1 MEKGQIKSRQRV
13 ADFGEVYT
21 AHRQVSDMLDL
32 VPNDAAGI
40 SVTYLEPA
48 CGNGNFIV
56 EILKRKF
63 SMITAR
69 DPWLYSIQQLRCVSS
84 VYGVDIQKDN
94 TVETVE
100 RIVRTSEKA
109 YYDVYHCL
117 PNSYMTAA
125 VRNIASRNIVC
136 GDTLTACM
144 SDGTPLLFHE
154 WDIREDGRVTAVEY
168 FFAEMLQNGGVG
180 TTPIRKHRFRWLH
193 NITAETA

>member
-1 MEKGQIKSRQRV
+1 MNGQIKSRQRV
-13 ADFGEVYT
+13 SDFGEVYT
-21 AHRQVSDMLDL
+21 AARQVSDMLNL
-32 VPNDAAGI
+32 IPGGAAGI
-40 SVTYLEPA
+40 STTYFEPA

-63 SMITAR
+63 SMITTR

-94 TVETVE
+94 TLETVE
-100 RIVRTSEKA
+100 RIVRACSKA
-109 YYDVYHCL
+109 YFDVYHCL

-125 VRNIASRNIVC
+125 VRNVASRNIVC

-168 FFAEMLQNGGVG
+168 SFAEMRAVSRVESA
-180 TTPIRKHRFRWLH
+180 PF
-193 NITAETA
+193 TAAVT